1 MKAAAAGLDTLTRRE
16 QTTLRELLIRAT
28 TAAGPTSAVGE
39 LERLVRAAPLAGLPA
54 AAAMHR
60 VAGTVQRG
68 LNGVGGVPDSVLRQ
82 LDAMRQRSSLRHLF
96 LTGALSQI
104 GHAFDEAGLSWA
116 VMKGPV
122 VAALLYPGIGD
133 RSYAD
138 LDLLVDRRDFPTA
151 IRVLEGLGY
160 EHKIR
165 DWALAEDV
173 FAGQVGM
180 TNQQSAHVDLHWH
193 LHFSRQ
199 DRRPFALDP
208 KEMIARSRQVAFS
221 GITTPTLDPV
231 DTVIT
236 LAFHAARSG
245 GHRLVWL
252 KDVERS
258 VAVERPDL
266 DELVRRCREYR
277 CGPPVGLILGR
288 AHALLDAPV
297 PEDIRRALTPT
308 SLSAAD
314 RLVCAITNPV
324 QLHERATITRVF
336 TRSVRSSL
344 GATLAALPARAARG
358 LRRLLFPRR
367 WNDIDSA
374 EDKERYL
381 RAVAGSVDR

>member
-1 MKAAAAGLDTLTRRE
+1 MNSAAAGLGTLTHRE
-16 QTTLRELLIRAT
+16 RTALRELLIRAT
-28 TAAGPTSAVGE
+28 AAAGHGSDEGE
-39 LERLVRAAPLAGLPA
+39 LEQLVRVAPIDGLPA

-60 VAGTVQRG
+60 VAGTVRRA
-68 LNGVGGVPDSVLRQ
+68 LDRVAGVPDGVLRQ
-82 LDAMRQRSSLRHLF
+82 LDAVRQRSSLRHLL

-104 GHAFDEAGLSWA
+104 GNAFDASGLSWA

-122 VAALLYPGIGD
+122 VAALLYPDVGD

-138 LDLLVDRRDFPTA
+138 LDLLVDRRDFPPA

-160 EHKIR
+160 QHKIH

-180 TNQQSAHVDLHWH
+180 TNHSAHVDVHWH

-208 KEMIARSRQVAFS
+208 NEMIARRRHVAIS
-221 GITTPTLDPV
+221 GIMAPTLDPV
-231 DTVIT
+231 DTLIT

-258 VAVERPDL
+258 MAVERPDL

-277 CGPPVGLILGR
+277 CGPPVEVILGR
-288 AHALLDAPV
+288 AHALLDTPV
-297 PEDIRRALTPT
+297 PDAVHRALSPA
-308 SLSAAD
+308 SLRAAE
-314 RLVCAITNPV
+314 RLVCAIRKPV
-324 QLHERATITRVF
+324 QLHERPTITRVF
-336 TRSVRSSL
+336 TRSVRSSA
-344 GATLAALPARAARG
+344 GATLAAVPARAARG
-358 LRRLLFPRR
+358 LRRLLFPTR

-374 EDKERYL
+374 DDKERYL